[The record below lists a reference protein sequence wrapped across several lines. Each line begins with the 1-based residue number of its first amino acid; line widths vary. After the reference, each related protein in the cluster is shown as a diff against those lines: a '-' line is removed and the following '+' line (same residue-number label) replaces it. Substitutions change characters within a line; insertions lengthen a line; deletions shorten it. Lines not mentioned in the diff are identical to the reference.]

1 MIPIPREN
9 LVIMMEGGYIYLRI
23 GKLQEALD
31 VFEGVSVLAP
41 ESEIPLVAMGSVY
54 FGQMK
59 YSHAIRL
66 YKKAIKIKPDSAFA
80 RAYLGE
86 SLFFQGE
93 KEMALKELEKAS
105 LLELDG
111 KSGNFARVLLDAI
124 KNGFVPPGQVMS
136 P

>member
-1 MIPIPREN
+1 MIPIPRED

-23 GKLQEALD
+23 GKFQEALD

-59 YSHAIRL
+59 YDHAIRF

-86 SLFFQGE
+86 SLFFQGK
-93 KEMALKELEKAS
+93 KEMAFKELEKAS
-105 LLELDG
+105 ILEPNG
-111 KSGNFARVLLDAI
+111 KSGNFARVLLDAVH
-124 KNGFVPPGQVMS
+124 KGFVPPGQVVN